1 MKVDTTPTINDV
13 RPPYI
18 NLANKSLPMAS
29 VPRICEQVGAELNAA
44 GSDVYGSK
52 FKIKGKRI
60 SLTFLFFL
68 PLILEFVSESSA
80 ENFSYLEGLNSVI
93 IIDSLESKVG

>member
-1 MKVDTTPTINDV
+1 MLRDMKVDITPTINDV

-29 VPRICEQVGAELNAA
+29 VPRICERVGAELNAA

-52 FKIKGKRI
+52 FKIKGKIITKNDRSKKNI
-60 SLTFLFFL
+60 NPAIANLLFN
-68 PLILEFVSESSA
+68 
-80 ENFSYLEGLNSVI
+80 NFSTT
-93 IIDSLESKVG
+93 SLK

>member
-1 MKVDTTPTINDV
+1 MLRDMKVDITPTINDV

-29 VPRICEQVGAELNAA
+29 VPRICERVGAELNAA

-52 FKIKGKRI
+52 FKIKGKIITKSDRSKKI
-60 SLTFLFFL
+60 LTQPLPIYYLIIFLQL
-68 PLILEFVSESSA
+68 H
-80 ENFSYLEGLNSVI
+80 
-93 IIDSLESKVG
+93 